1 MRSVA
6 ALLIFAIA
14 ACVAVAAAPAA
25 DWPMWRYDAG
35 RTASSPEEL
44 PGTLHLQWTRRYAPR
59 EQVWDDPLN
68 HDLMPYDKV
77 FEPVVAGGRMFV
89 GFNDRDKVVAFDV
102 STGRQLWQYFTDG
115 PVRFAPVVW
124 RDRVYFTSD
133 DGNLYCV
140 DAADGKGVWKLPA
153 APAAHK
159 ILGNKRLISA
169 WPARG
174 GPVERDGN
182 IYFASSIWPMMGTFI
197 YCVDAE
203 SGAVKWIN
211 DGTSALYIRQPHSAP
226 SFAGVAPQGALVA
239 TKDVLLVPGGRSV
252 PAAFNRHNGQL
263 MHFHINSGGKGNGG
277 SLVMA
282 NETEFFCH
290 TRYRGVRAFDIKSGK
305 KGGFSVNE
313 PVLDGQRL
321 YAADDKKVKAYDEKK
336 KVIWEIEADGSG
348 DLIKAGGRLYAAG
361 KDKIV
366 AIEPPKNKDAKPS
379 VVWSHAV
386 DGQVLRLLAAN
397 GRLFAVTKDGRIM
410 AFGEEQPARPIV
422 LSEDFPA
429 IKADTKAVATAD
441 LVVEGSGATQGY
453 ALCFGTD
460 DGRFLEALVLQSD
473 LHVIAIEPDWDK
485 VVALRK
491 RFDTAGLYGNRVT
504 VQQGDPLSF
513 KAPPYLAELIV
524 VGRDVREKYTQK
536 KYLQTI
542 YRSLRPY
549 GGAMWIPRDKA
560 DLALVATLRA
570 ATAVVD
576 GHLPKAKMSDS
587 AGGIMITRVGS
598 LPGAAP
604 WTHQY
609 GDVANS
615 VKSND
620 TRVKLPLGILWF
632 GGSSHMDVLPRHG
645 HGPSEQVIGGRL
657 IIEGLDRLSC
667 RDVYTGRVL
676 WKRVI
681 ENLGT
686 FGAYYNDTFK
696 DTPLSTAY
704 NQRHFA
710 GANARGT
717 NYIATVDAVYVAAGS
732 QCLVLDAKTGETQ
745 QTINLPG
752 TSGKPEDRH
761 WGYIG
766 VYEDVLLAGDGFAN
780 YGQKFDEK
788 PSKQSI
794 VDMSASRGLVAFDRH
809 TGKVLWQLKAENS
822 FLHNAIVAG
831 GGRVYCLDRYP
842 ASVEGK
848 LKRRGKLD
856 PSKYRIVALDARTG
870 KQLWQTRDDIVG
882 TWLGYSVKH
891 DILLQ
896 AGARASDRSRDEA
909 GQGMITYAAVD
920 GNVRWKNLKMKY
932 AGPCILHHETIIT
945 NTSQHSIS
953 SGAVSLLD
961 GSIVKITNPL
971 TGELEPWMIRR
982 GKGCNTVVASENL
995 LTFRDGA
1002 ASYYDLINI
1011 SGTGSFGGFKS
1022 GCTSNLIVADGVLN
1036 APDYTRSCS
1045 CAYQNQTSLA
1055 MIHMPDVDVW
1065 TVSQFASTKLKDRRL
1080 KRLGINLGAPGD
1092 RRAVDGTL
1100 WLDFPAVGGASP
1112 PLSIKVE
1119 GEGHDF
1125 YRRNTQA
1132 VSGEGPNWIAA
1143 SGTRNMT
1150 SITLD
1155 LFPKAAAPAQAG
1167 LAISD
1172 GKDDAEE
1179 SSRGKMNLGS
1189 SDLELV
1195 EDKGVQRIGLRFR
1208 KVDIPQGAEIEKA
1221 AIQFTTD
1228 KRSRDKTELTIF
1240 AEAADNAPAFEDS
1253 SKNISA
1259 RATTA
1264 AVVRWKPKSWRD
1276 VGEAGLEQRTPDL
1289 SALLQEVVKRK
1300 GWKAGN
1306 SLVFVIEGKGKRIA
1320 KSYDGDKKKAP
1331 RLVFQLKK
1339 KSGDKKPAGDPSKP
1353 STSYTVRLHFAEPDG
1368 LTAGQRVFSVSL
1380 QGKKVLDRF
1389 DIAATAGGANR
1400 SIVKEFKG
1408 VAVGDSLLIEFSP
1421 TKESVRGATLCG
1433 IELVA
1438 EP

>member
-1 MRSVA
+1 MATA
-6 ALLIFAIA
+6 ARG
-14 ACVAVAAAPAA
+14 A
-25 DWPMWRYDAG
+25 DWPMWRCDAG

-44 PGTLHLQWTRRYAPR
+44 PAKLHLQWTRRYTPR

-68 HDLMPYDKV
+68 NDLMPYDKV

-89 GFNDRDKVVAFDV
+89 GFNDRNKLVALDV
-102 STGRQLWQYFTDG
+102 ATGRQLWQYFTDG

-124 RDRVYFTSD
+124 RDRVFFSSD
-133 DGNLYCV
+133 DGYLYCAR
-140 DAADGKGVWKLPA
+140 AADGKGIWKLLA

-197 YCVDAE
+197 YCIDAE
-203 SGAVKWIN
+203 SGAVKWLN
-211 DGTSALYIRQPHSAP
+211 DGTSALYIKQPHSAP

-239 TKDVLLVPGGRSV
+239 TQDVLLVPGGRSV
-252 PAAFNRHNGQL
+252 PAAFNRHNGQ
-263 MHFHINSGGKGNGG
+263 MMYFHINDGGKGNGG

-282 NETEFFCH
+282 NETDFFCH
-290 TRYRGVRAFDIKSGK
+290 TRYRGVRSFDLKSGK
-305 KGGFSVNE
+305 KGGFTVNE

-321 YAADDKKVKAYDEKK
+321 YASDDKKVRAYDEKK
-336 KVIWEIEADGSG
+336 KVVWEIEADGSG
-348 DLIKAGGRLYAAG
+348 DLIKAGSRLYAAG

-366 AIEPPKNKDAKPS
+366 AIELPKDKKDKPTII
-379 VVWSHAV
+379 WSHAV
-386 DGQVLRLLAAN
+386 KGKVLRLLAAG
-397 GRLFAVTKDGRIM
+397 GRLFAVTTDGRIM
-410 AFGEEQPARPIV
+410 AFGEEHVDCPAV
-422 LSEDFPA
+422 LVEEFPA
-429 IKADTKAVATAD
+429 IKLNEKAAATAK
-441 LVVEGSGATQGY
+441 LVVEGSGAGQGY

-460 DGRFLEALVLQSD
+460 DGRLLEALVLQSD
-473 LHVIAIEPDWDK
+473 LHVIAVEPDWDK

-491 RFDTAGLYGNRVT
+491 RFDAAGLYGSRVT

-524 VGRDVREKYTQK
+524 LGRDVRDQYTQK

-542 YRSLRPY
+542 YQSLRPY
-549 GGAMWIPRDKA
+549 GGALWIPRGKT
-560 DLALVATLRA
+560 DLALAATLRV
-570 ATAVVD
+570 TSLVVD
-576 GHLPKAKMSDS
+576 GHLPKAKMSS
-587 AGGIMITRVGS
+587 LVGGMLLVREGS
-598 LPGAAP
+598 LPGAAS

-632 GGSSHMDVLPRHG
+632 GGNSHMDVLPRHG

-657 IIEGLDRLSC
+657 IIEGLDSLSA

-676 WKRVI
+676 WKRTI

-686 FGAYYNDTFK
+686 FGAYYTKTFK

-717 NYIATVDAVYVAAGS
+717 NYIATVESVYVAAGS
-732 QCLVLDAKTGETQ
+732 QCLVLDAKTGETKR
-745 QTINLPG
+745 TINLPG
-752 TSGKPEDRH
+752 TSGKPEDRR
-761 WGYIG
+761 WGFIG

-780 YGQKFDEK
+780 YGQALGEK
-788 PSKQSI
+788 PAPSSI

-809 TGKVLWQLKAENS
+809 TGKVLWKLKAENS

-842 ASVEGK
+842 RSVEGK

-856 PSKYRIVALDARTG
+856 LSKYRIVALDARSG
-870 KQLWQTRDDIVG
+870 KKIWQTRDDIIG

-896 AGARASDRSRDEA
+896 AGARAGDRLRDEA
-909 GQGMITYAAVD
+909 GQGMITYAARD
-920 GNVRWKNLKMKY
+920 GKVRWKKLKLKY
-932 AGPCILHHETIIT
+932 AGPCILHNETIIT
-945 NTSQHSIS
+945 NTSQHSTS
-953 SGAVSLLD
+953 SGAINLLD
-961 GSIVKITNPL
+961 GSVVKITNPL
-971 TGELEPWMIRR
+971 TGELEPWLIRR

-1002 ASYYDLINI
+1002 ASYYDLTNI

-1055 MIHMPDVDVW
+1055 MIHMPDVDIW
-1065 TVSQFASTKLKDRRL
+1065 TVSQFAGTKLTDRAL
-1080 KRLGINLGAPGD
+1080 KRVGINLGAPGD
-1092 RRAVDGTL
+1092 RRATDGTL
-1100 WLDFPAVGGASP
+1100 WLDFPVVGGASP

-1119 GEGHDF
+1119 GQGHDF
-1125 YRRNTQA
+1125 YRRDTKA
-1132 VSGEGPNWIAA
+1132 VSGEGPAWIAA
-1143 SGTRNMT
+1143 SGTRNLT
-1150 SITLD
+1150 SITLE
-1155 LFPKAAAPAQAG
+1155 LFPKVTSGPQITI
-1167 LAISD
+1167 AITE

-1179 SSRGKMNLGS
+1179 TKGGKMNLTS

-1195 EDKGVQRIGLRFR
+1195 EDIGKQQIGLRFR
-1208 KVDIPQGAEIEKA
+1208 NIQLPRGAKIEKA

-1228 KRSRDKTELTIF
+1228 ARSRDKTELKIY
-1240 AEAADNAPAFEDS
+1240 AEAADNAAAFEAS
-1253 SKNISA
+1253 SKNISS

-1264 AVVRWKPKSWRD
+1264 AVVRWKPKPWSD
-1276 VGEAGLEQRTPDL
+1276 PGETGPEQRTPDL
-1289 SALLQEVVKRK
+1289 SALLKEVVNRK
-1300 GWKAGN
+1300 GWKPGG
-1306 SLVFVIEGKGKRIA
+1306 SLVFIIEGKGRRIA
-1320 KSYDGDKKKAP
+1320 KSFDGDKKNAP
-1331 RLVFQLKK
+1331 RLIFQAEQKP
-1339 KSGDKKPAGDPSKP
+1339 GDKTPAVDPTKPAAK
-1353 STSYTVRLHFAEPDG
+1353 YTVRLHFAEPDG
-1368 LTAGQRVFSVSL
+1368 LTAGQRVFNVSL
-1380 QGKKVLDRF
+1380 QGKKVLDKF
-1389 DIAATAGGANR
+1389 DVAAVAGGPNR
-1400 SIVKEFKG
+1400 SVVKEFKG
-1408 VAVGDSLLIEFSP
+1408 VQIRDSLVIEFSP

-1433 IELVA
+1433 IELVV